1 VTTFQIEFF
10 AESSSTRAGRTLR
23 CSRDRALDQL
33 AGRTIWCDVEIP
45 VFTTTRRLEL
55 PGDAPL
61 AELAARPDVA
71 LAEVDRDDIVLLDD
85 ALTALMAEAVRERGA
100 HTVWLLGR
108 PATRRRT
115 RARSFMRPSASAVD
129 AYVTSWRDAVAALIP
144 SSDRVT
150 VKAGPDA
157 ELDWNCA
164 LAEVVAG
171 DRHDT
176 VGGTF
181 HVRPAVA
188 PR

>member
-1 VTTFQIEFF
+1 MTTVQIEIF
-10 AESSSTRAGRTLR
+10 AEPSSTRAGRTLR

-33 AGRTIWCDVEIP
+33 AGRSIWCDAEIP
-45 VFTTTRRLEL
+45 AYTTTRRLEL

-71 LAEVDRDDIVLLDD
+71 LTEVDRDDIVLLDD

-100 HTVWLLGR
+100 HTVWLLAAAGDA
-108 PATRRRT
+108 PAY
-115 RARSFMRPSASAVD
+115 RARSFTRPSASAVD

>member
-10 AESSSTRAGRTLR
+10 AEPSSTRAGRTLR
-23 CSRDRALDQL
+23 CSRERALDEL
-33 AGRTIWCDVEIP
+33 AGRSIWCDVEIP
-45 VFTTTRRLEL
+45 AFTTTRRLEL

-61 AELAARPDVA
+61 EELAARLDVA

-85 ALTALMAEAVRERGA
+85 ALMALMAEAVRERGA
-100 HTVWLLGR
+100 HTVWLMAAAGDA
-108 PATRRRT
+108 PAY
-115 RARSFMRPSASAVD
+115 RAKPITRPSASAVD

-144 SSDRVT
+144 SSDRIT

-157 ELDWNCA
+157 ELDWNGA

-176 VGGTF
+176 VGGML